1 MDKVYKYTKGENK
14 VSYVPTIEH
23 GMDSLKYAMGF
34 DGPEAGYFLTESE
47 LKRVAQEAWD
57 SGVDAYRQYSEYG
70 VRLTF
75 DEYWAEQQ
83 ARKGEG

>member
-34 DGPEAGYFLTESE
+34 DGPEAGYFATIDELRALVIEAIDSWDEERFVSIESYLTSLEFLNLLTVESI
-47 LKRVAQEAWD
+47 KKD
-57 SGVDAYRQYSEYG
+57 
-70 VRLTF
+70 
-75 DEYWAEQQ
+75 
-83 ARKGEG
+83 